1 MFARIVRMRIKSTD
15 TSALTQTL
23 ESDVLPL
30 LRNQKGFR
38 DELVFVAPD
47 RKEAV
52 GISIW
57 DSQQDAEAYQKTAF
71 SEVQRIIKTV
81 AEGTPKVE
89 TFEVAHSTLQ
99 RITRGAG
106 GK

>member
-15 TSALTQTL
+15 ASELTQTL

-57 DSQQDAEAYQKTAF
+57 DSQQDAEAYQKTGF
-71 SEVQRIIKTV
+71 TEVQRIIKTV
-81 AEGTPKVE
+81 AEGTPQVE
-89 TFEVAHSTLQ
+89 TFEVAHSTIQ
-99 RITRGAG
+99 KITRGVG
-106 GK
+106 GR